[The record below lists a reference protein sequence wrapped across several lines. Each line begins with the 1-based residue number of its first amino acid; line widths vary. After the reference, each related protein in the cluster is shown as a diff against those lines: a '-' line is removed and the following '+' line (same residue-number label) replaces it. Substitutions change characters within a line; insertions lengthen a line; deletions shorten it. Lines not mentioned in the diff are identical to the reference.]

1 MSLKNWVLI
10 LMCFFV
16 TLAFGQKNYHTEYV
30 EQEPVLDG
38 FLNEEIWSI
47 LSPAKDFVVNYPDYG
62 SKSNFD
68 SECYVTYGAEALF
81 IGGRLYDKE
90 PDSVSFTLSQR
101 DDTGNADWFG
111 ITLDTY
117 GKKQNAFVF
126 IVTAAGVEIDGVL
139 NEDDFDPSW
148 NAVWKSRVQKR
159 VFGWSFEMRIPYSAI
174 RFPKQ
179 DIQNWKINFKR
190 SVRRNRQES
199 YWNPVNPEG
208 FGELQQIGNL
218 AGVKGISPPLRLSF
232 SPYLTS
238 YVEKSSDNNEFTTR
252 FNGGMDLKYGISEAF
267 TLDMTLIP
275 DFGQRRSDDLV
286 LNLTP
291 FEVRFNENRQF
302 FTEGTELFNIGN
314 VFYSRRIGGMP
325 YYQDQVFDAVSE
337 NERVSELSG
346 ESPLINATK
355 VSGRTTSNLGIGVF
369 NALEGQSFALIK
381 DTLSGETRQVLANPY
396 TNYNVIALS
405 QNLKNNSTINFL
417 NTNVLRSGKA
427 RDANVSVL
435 QSKIF
440 SKDRD
445 YLYTTGLRLSNV
457 IENGEN
463 NVGHTAFA
471 EVSKVQ
477 GVWRYSAFYYEESDT
492 FEPND
497 LGFLQNNNSRE
508 LGASMRWNDFKPKG
522 RFLRKWIESSVNFS
536 QLYFP
541 VLFDQFVVDGQV
553 AGTFKN
559 FLTAG
564 VNVFAAPFGQM
575 NHFESRSFGNPIFYE
590 PVYGAG
596 WFYSSDYSKKYAL
609 DVRGGAA
616 FYTNTKRKDQN
627 IFISPRMRVSDK
639 FFMVLRSS
647 FENYYNDFG
656 YVSVSDDEYSNEII
670 LGTRNRQVVNN
681 TISAEY
687 LFTNR
692 MGVDLQLRHYWQN
705 VEYVNF
711 NSLGNDALRKSTAY
725 TGRNQDGSAI
735 HDIAFNV
742 FSIDL
747 NYTWVFIPGSELR
760 IVYKN
765 NILTSKTE
773 LDANYFDSLKYLFSA
788 EQVNS
793 LSLRFLVFVDAL
805 YFKSDGKK
813 RL

>member
-1 MSLKNWVLI
+1 MKISVVL
-10 LMCFFV
+10 FFV
-16 TLAFGQKNYHTEYV
+16 FLSAGIGYSQKTYYTQRVIE
-30 EQEPVLDG
+30 EPLLDG
-38 FLNEEIWSI
+38 FLNEDIWYQ
-47 LSPAKDFVVNYPDYG
+47 LSPASDFIVNYPDFG
-62 SKSNFD
+62 AKSEFI
-68 SECYVTYGAEALF
+68 SECYLVYGSEALF
-81 IGGRLYDKE
+81 VAGNLYDEK

-111 ITLDTY
+111 FTLDTY

-126 IVTAAGVEIDGVL
+126 MVTAAGVEIDGVL
-139 NEDDFDPSW
+139 NENDFDRSW
-148 NAVWKSRVQKR
+148 NAVWKSKVVKR
-159 VFGWSFEMRIPYSAI
+159 EFGWSFEIRIPYSAI
-174 RFPKQ
+174 RFPKE
-179 DIQNWKINFKR
+179 DIQDWKVNFTR

-199 YWNPVNPEG
+199 YWNPVDPEG

-218 AGVKGISPPLRLSF
+218 NGVKGISPPLRLSF

-238 YVEKSSDNNEFTTR
+238 YAEKTSGNNDFTTR
-252 FNGGMDLKYGISEAF
+252 INGGMDVKYGISEAF

-314 VFYSRRIGGMP
+314 VFYSRRIGGRP
-325 YYQDQVFDAVSE
+325 YYQDNVFNEVKG
-337 NERVSELSG
+337 NERVSELSV

-369 NALEGQSFALIK
+369 NAVEGQSFATIT
-381 DTLSGETRQVLANPY
+381 DTLTGETRQVQANPY
-396 TNYNVIALS
+396 TNYNVVALS
-405 QNLKNNSTINFL
+405 QNLKNNSTVNFL

-440 SKDRD
+440 SKDRT
-445 YLYTTGLRLSNV
+445 YLYTTSLRLSN
-457 IENGEN
+457 ILENGQN
-463 NVGHTAFA
+463 SGGHTAFA

-477 GVWRYSAFYYEESDT
+477 GIWRYSAYYYEESDT

-508 LGASMRWNDFKPKG
+508 FGASMRWNDFKPKG
-522 RFLRKWIESSVNFS
+522 RFLRKWVESNVYFS

-541 VLFDQFVVDGQV
+541 VLYDEFVVDAQV
-553 AGTFKN
+553 ASTFKN

-564 VNVFAAPFGQM
+564 INAFAAPFGQM
-575 NHFESRSFGNPIFYE
+575 NHFESRSFGNPVFYE
-590 PVYGAG
+590 PAYGGG
-596 WFYSSDYSKKYAL
+596 WFYSSDYSKKFAL
-609 DVRGGAA
+609 DVRGGAS

-627 IFISPRMRVSDK
+627 IYVSPRLRVSDQ
-639 FFMVLRSS
+639 FFLVLGSR

-656 YVSVSDDEYSNEII
+656 YVAVNDELFSDQII

-681 TISAEY
+681 TISAEF

-692 MGVDLQLRHYWQN
+692 MGIDLQLRHYWQN

-711 NSLGNDALRKSTAY
+711 NTLGNDALRQSTAY
-725 TGRNQDGSAI
+725 IGKNPDGSAI

-760 IVYKN
+760 LVYKN
-765 NILTSKTE
+765 NILTSKTS
-773 LDANYFDSLKYLFSA
+773 LDDNYFDSLTYLFSA

-805 YFKSDGKK
+805 YFKADGKK